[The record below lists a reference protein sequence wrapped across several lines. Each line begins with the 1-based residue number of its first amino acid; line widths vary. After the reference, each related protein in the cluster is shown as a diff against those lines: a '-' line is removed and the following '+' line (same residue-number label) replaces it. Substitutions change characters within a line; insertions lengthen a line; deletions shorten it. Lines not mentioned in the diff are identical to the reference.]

1 LPPEV
6 IIAFAAVMWEE
17 IIAALDHVDET
28 AGVLLAGVAEDN
40 ERLIFTV
47 NRVIWVPEEQ
57 YVERTP
63 RRLSISSAGWVPAL
77 KAAADMGLHP
87 VFFHT
92 HPGGEP
98 RPSELD
104 DDIDAALAGSFRTR
118 ARVKRYV
125 SFILGGTVAQ
135 PSFSGRVFDEAGSFA
150 AVTRARVVGSRL
162 RMLPGFEEAEASVA
176 ARQVHDRQ
184 VRAFGAAGQF
194 ALAQLHVAVVGAG
207 GTGSAVLEQLTR
219 LGVRNI
225 VSIDDDVITST
236 NVSRVYGS
244 TSADDGRAKV
254 RVAKDHAERIGLG
267 TRLVCHEGLIDKREG
282 LGLLRTCDVV
292 FGCTDDHTGRL
303 NLSLLAFYYLVP
315 IIDLGVAIDAP
326 NERIRSITGRVTYVG
341 PGEPCLLC
349 RGVVDPARVRDEGY
363 EPDERARL
371 AGEGYAQGI
380 GEPDPSVVAY
390 TTMVAAWG
398 VADLLERLFGFGAD
412 DIAGELHLRIAD
424 RKMKGRHALPTPGH
438 ICADRGRWGL
448 GDQPAFLGQSAWPT

>member
-1 LPPEV
+1 LPREIV
-6 IIAFAAVMWEE
+6 IAFAAITWEE
-17 IIAALDHVDET
+17 SVAAIDHVDET
-28 AGVLLAGVAEDN
+28 AGVLLAGVAEDD

-47 NRVIWVPEEQ
+47 NRIIWVPEEQ
-57 YVERTP
+57 YVERSP
-63 RRLSISSAGWVPAL
+63 RRLAISSAGWVPAL

-98 RPSELD
+98 LPSALD
-104 DDIDAALAGSFRTR
+104 DDVDAALAGPFRIR
-118 ARVKRYV
+118 ARVKRYA

-135 PSFSGRVFDEAGSFA
+135 PSFSGRVLHEDGSCA
-150 AVTRARVVGSRL
+150 AVTRARVVGRRL
-162 RMLPGFEEAEASVA
+162 HVLPAFEAAEASVA

-184 VRAFGAAGQF
+184 VRAFGAAGQH
-194 ALAQLHVAVVGAG
+194 ALGQLRVGVVGAG
-207 GTGSAVLEQLTR
+207 GTGSAVLEQLIR

-225 VSIDDDVITST
+225 VSIDDDVVTPT

-244 TSADDGRAKV
+244 SSADDGRAKV
-254 RVAKDHAERIGLG
+254 KVAKDHAERIGLG
-267 TRLVCHEGLIDKREG
+267 TQLVSHEGRINKREA
-282 LGLLRTCDVV
+282 LDLLRTCDVV
-292 FGCTDDHTGRL
+292 FGCTDDHIGRL
-303 NLSLLAFYYLVP
+303 NLSLLAFYYLIP
-315 IIDLGVAIDAP
+315 IIDLGVAIYAP
-326 NERIRSITGRVTYVG
+326 KERIRSITGRITYVG
-341 PGEPCLLC
+341 PGEACLLC

-371 AGEGYAQGI
+371 AGEGYAQGL

-424 RKMKGRHALPTPGH
+424 RKMRSRHALPTPGH
-438 ICADRGRWGL
+438 ICAEPGRWGL
-448 GDQPAFLGQSAWPT
+448 GDQEAFLGQRAWPT